1 MTEGLL
7 LGLFVVLL
15 CLALG
20 AFFSATE
27 TALTSLSS
35 LKAKHIRENH
45 GRAGK
50 VFDLWLNTPHR
61 VLASVLIGNNV
72 VNIFASIYADNL
84 ISTAF
89 GQASVELVTAVMTVL
104 IVLFAEI
111 IPKSLAKT
119 YSTQIA
125 LPLLYVFRLFYFV
138 LYPFTWL
145 LSGIS
150 DWVAHA
156 VRKRNVKTA
165 PQITEEELEFL
176 IDVGEEEGVIAEQK
190 HEMLSAIFELG
201 DTVVREVMVH
211 RTDMTALPLQS
222 TIHDA
227 ADLFRERGLSRIPV
241 YDGRVDNIVGIVH
254 LKDLLFFIKK
264 HANGNSC
271 WDALVT
277 EIKRDAMFVPESK
290 PVDQL
295 FQEMRK
301 NRQHMAIVLDE
312 YGGTSGVVTMED
324 ILEEI
329 VGEIRDEF
337 DNEEDAIR
345 PTQQPNQYLIE
356 CKIHIDDFCDF
367 FDLSRSEIAEE
378 NQNVEFDTLGGLIL
392 HHIGQIPRIGDRLT
406 FGRVVVEVLEVSRR
420 RVRRVIASVQPVES
434 TVSVEEPLQSSV
446 APSVHPERST
456 GAE

>member
-1 MTEGLL
+1 MSSQGLL
-7 LGLFVVLL
+7 WGLFVILI
-15 CLALG
+15 CLALS

-35 LKAKHIRENH
+35 LKTKHIRENH
-45 GRAGK
+45 GRAGR
-50 VFDLWLNTPHR
+50 VLDLWLHSPHR
-61 VLASVLIGNNV
+61 VLAAVLIGNNLV
-72 VNIFASIYADNL
+72 TIFASIYADNL
-84 ISTAF
+84 ISNVF
-89 GQASVELVTAVMTVL
+89 GQASVEIVTATMTVV

-111 IPKSLAKT
+111 IPKTLAKT

-125 LPLLYVFRLFYFV
+125 LPLMLVFRVFYV
-138 LYPFTWL
+138 LLIPFTWL

-150 DWVAHA
+150 DFFSRVVH
-156 VRKRNVKTA
+156 RRDIKSA
-165 PQITEEELEFL
+165 PQITEEELEYL

-190 HEMLSAIFELG
+190 HEMLSGVFELG

-211 RTDMTALPLQS
+211 RTDMTALPIHA
-222 TIHDA
+222 TIHEA
-227 ADLFRERGLSRIPV
+227 AELFRERGLSRLPV
-241 YDGRVDNIVGIVH
+241 YEGRVDNITGILH
-254 LKDLLFFIKK
+254 SKDILFYIKK
-264 HANGNSC
+264 HSKDDSTWEAPVGE
-271 WDALVT
+271 L
-277 EIKRDAMFVPESK
+277 KRDAMFVPESK

-301 NRQHMAIVLDE
+301 SRHHMAIVLDE

-345 PTQQPNQYLIE
+345 PTQQPNQYLVE

-367 FDLSRSEIAEE
+367 FDLPRSELTDDQQSIEY
-378 NQNVEFDTLGGLIL
+378 DTLGGLIL

-406 FGRVVVEVLEVSRR
+406 IGRVVLEVVEVSRR
-420 RVRRVIASVQPVES
+420 RVRRVIASIRAAEAMPAADIAATAGTPDSSSPVQ
-434 TVSVEEPLQSSV
+434 Q
-446 APSVHPERST
+446 
-456 GAE
+456 

>member
-1 MTEGLL
+1 
-7 LGLFVVLL
+7 LFVILI
-15 CLALG
+15 CLALS

-35 LKAKHIRENH
+35 LKTKHIRENH
-45 GRAGK
+45 GRAGR
-50 VFDLWLNTPHR
+50 VLDLWLHSPHR
-61 VLASVLIGNNV
+61 VLAAVLIGNNLV
-72 VNIFASIYADNL
+72 TIFASIYADNL
-84 ISTAF
+84 ISNVF
-89 GQASVELVTAVMTVL
+89 GQASVEIVTATMTVV

-111 IPKSLAKT
+111 IPKTLAKT

-125 LPLLYVFRLFYFV
+125 LPLMLVFRVFYV
-138 LYPFTWL
+138 LLIPFTWL

-150 DWVAHA
+150 DFFSRVVH
-156 VRKRNVKTA
+156 RRDIKSA
-165 PQITEEELEFL
+165 PQITEEELEYL

-190 HEMLSAIFELG
+190 HEMLSGVFELG

-211 RTDMTALPLQS
+211 RTDMTALPIHA
-222 TIHDA
+222 TIHEA
-227 ADLFRERGLSRIPV
+227 AELFRERGLSRLPV
-241 YDGRVDNIVGIVH
+241 YEGRVDNITGILH
-254 LKDLLFFIKK
+254 SKDILFYIKK
-264 HANGNSC
+264 HSKDDSTWEAPVGE
-271 WDALVT
+271 L
-277 EIKRDAMFVPESK
+277 KRDAMFVPESK

-301 NRQHMAIVLDE
+301 SRHHMAIVLDE

-345 PTQQPNQYLIE
+345 PTQQPNQYLVE

-367 FDLSRSEIAEE
+367 FDLPRSELTDDQQSIEY
-378 NQNVEFDTLGGLIL
+378 DTLGGLIL

-406 FGRVVVEVLEVSRR
+406 IGRVVLEVVEVSRR
-420 RVRRVIASVQPVES
+420 RVRRVIASIRAAEAMPAADIAATAGTPDSSSPVQ
-434 TVSVEEPLQSSV
+434 Q
-446 APSVHPERST
+446 
-456 GAE
+456 

>member
-1 MTEGLL
+1 MADGLL
-7 LGLFVVLL
+7 WGLLVILICLVLS
-15 CLALG
+15 

-35 LKAKHIRENH
+35 LKAKHLRENH

-50 VFDLWLNTPHR
+50 ALDLWLNSPHR
-61 VLASVLIGNNV
+61 VLAAVLIGNNL

-84 ISTAF
+84 ISKAF
-89 GQASVELVTAVMTVL
+89 GTVSVELVTAVMTIV
-104 IVLFAEI
+104 IVLSCEI
-111 IPKSLAKT
+111 VPKTLAKT
-119 YSTQIA
+119 YATQIA
-125 LPLLYVFRLFYFV
+125 LPMIHIFRVFYLVLF
-138 LYPFTWL
+138 PFTWL

-150 DWVAHA
+150 DLVSHA
-156 VRKRNVKTA
+156 VRKRNAKTA

-176 IDVGEEEGVIAEQK
+176 IDVGEEEGVLAEQK
-190 HEMLSAIFELG
+190 HEMLSGIFELG

-211 RTDMTALPLQS
+211 RTDMTALPVNS
-222 TIHDA
+222 TVHDA
-227 ADLFRERGLSRIPV
+227 AELFRERGLSRIPV
-241 YDGRVDNIVGIVH
+241 FDGRVDNIIGILH
-254 LKDLLFFIKK
+254 LKDILFFIKK
-264 HANGNSC
+264 HSRDESYWEAPV
-271 WDALVT
+271 A

-367 FDLSRSEIAEE
+367 FDLPRSEIADD
-378 NQNVEFDTLGGLIL
+378 NQAVEFDTLGGLIL

-406 FGRVVVEVLEVSRR
+406 IGRVVLEVLEVSRR
-420 RVRRVIASVQPVES
+420 RVRRVVASIQPAEGQPADVFQPHS
-434 TVSVEEPLQSSV
+434 A
-446 APSVHPERST
+446 APQTQHPT
-456 GAE
+456 

>member
-1 MTEGLL
+1 MSQGLL
-7 LGLFVVLL
+7 WGLFVILV
-15 CLALG
+15 CLILS

-35 LKAKHIRENH
+35 LKTKHLRENH
-45 GRAGK
+45 GRAGR
-50 VFDLWLNTPHR
+50 VLDLWLHSPHR
-61 VLASVLIGNNV
+61 VLAAVLIGNNL

-84 ISTAF
+84 ITNAF
-89 GQASVELVTAVMTVL
+89 GNASVEVVTAVMTVV

-111 IPKSLAKT
+111 IPKTLAKT
-119 YSTQIA
+119 YSTQVA
-125 LPLLYVFRLFYFV
+125 VPLMLIFRVFYL
-138 LYPFTWL
+138 LLIPFTWL

-150 DWVAHA
+150 DLFSRA
-156 VRKRNVKTA
+156 VRKRDSKSA
-165 PQITEEELEFL
+165 PQITAEELEFL

-190 HEMLSAIFELG
+190 HEMLSGVFELG

-211 RTDMTALPLQS
+211 RTDMTALTINS
-222 TIHDA
+222 TIHEA
-227 ADLFRERGLSRIPV
+227 AELFRERGLSRLPV
-241 YDGRVDNIVGIVH
+241 FEGRVDNIIGILH
-254 LKDLLFFIKK
+254 SKDILFYIKK
-264 HANGNSC
+264 HSKDDSSWEAPVSE
-271 WDALVT
+271 L
-277 EIKRDAMFVPESK
+277 KRDAMFVPESK

-345 PTQQPNQYLIE
+345 PTQQPNQYLVE

-367 FDLSRSEIAEE
+367 FDLPRSEFTDD
-378 NQNVEFDTLGGLIL
+378 NQNVEYDTLGGLLL

-406 FGRVVVEVLEVSRR
+406 IGRVVLEVVEVSRR
-420 RVRRVIASVQPVES
+420 RVRRVIASIQPADSVQGETAVHLS
-434 TVSVEEPLQSSV
+434 GSDS
-446 APSVHPERST
+446 APISHHP
-456 GAE
+456 

>member
-1 MTEGLL
+1 MAEGLL
-7 LGLFVVLL
+7 WGLLVVLV
-15 CLALG
+15 CLVLS

-35 LKAKHIRENH
+35 LKAKHLRENH

-50 VFDLWLNTPHR
+50 ALDLWLNSPHR
-61 VLASVLIGNNV
+61 VLAAVLIGNNL

-84 ISTAF
+84 ISNAF
-89 GQASVELVTAVMTVL
+89 GSVSVELVTAIMTIV
-104 IVLFAEI
+104 IVLFSEI
-111 IPKSLAKT
+111 VPKTLAKT
-119 YSTQIA
+119 YATQIA
-125 LPLLYVFRLFYFV
+125 LPMIHIFRVFYLVLF
-138 LYPFTWL
+138 PFTWL

-150 DWVAHA
+150 DLVSHA
-156 VRKRNVKTA
+156 VRKRNAKTA

-176 IDVGEEEGVIAEQK
+176 IDVGEEEGVLAEQK
-190 HEMLSAIFELG
+190 HEMLSGIFELG

-211 RTDMTALPLQS
+211 RTDMTALPVNS
-222 TIHDA
+222 TVHDA
-227 ADLFRERGLSRIPV
+227 AELFRERGLSRIPV
-241 YDGRVDNIVGIVH
+241 FDGRVDNIIGILH
-254 LKDLLFFIKK
+254 LKDILFFIKK
-264 HANGNSC
+264 HSRDESYWEAPV
-271 WDALVT
+271 A

-367 FDLSRSEIAEE
+367 FDLPSSEIADD
-378 NQNVEFDTLGGLIL
+378 NQAVEFDTLGGLIL

-406 FGRVVVEVLEVSRR
+406 IGRVVLEVLEVSRR
-420 RVRRVIASVQPVES
+420 RVRRVVASIQPAEGQPAYVFQPHS
-434 TVSVEEPLQSSV
+434 AAAQTQ
-446 APSVHPERST
+446 HPT
-456 GAE
+456 

>member
-1 MTEGLL
+1 MSQGLL
-7 LGLFVVLL
+7 WGLFVILV
-15 CLALG
+15 CLALS

-35 LKAKHIRENH
+35 LKTKHLRENH
-45 GRAGK
+45 GRAGR
-50 VFDLWLNTPHR
+50 VLDLWLHSPHR
-61 VLASVLIGNNV
+61 VLAAVLIGNNL

-84 ISTAF
+84 ITNAF
-89 GQASVELVTAVMTVL
+89 GNASVEVVTAVMTVV

-111 IPKSLAKT
+111 IPKTLAKT
-119 YSTQIA
+119 YSTQVA
-125 LPLLYVFRLFYFV
+125 LPLMLIFRIFYVL
-138 LYPFTWL
+138 LIPFTWL

-150 DWVAHA
+150 DLFSRA
-156 VRKRNVKTA
+156 VRKRDAKST

-190 HEMLSAIFELG
+190 HEMLSGVFELG
-201 DTVVREVMVH
+201 DTVDREVMVH
-211 RTDMTALPLQS
+211 RTDMTALTTNS
-222 TIHDA
+222 TIHEA
-227 ADLFRERGLSRIPV
+227 AELFRERGLSRLPV
-241 YDGRVDNIVGIVH
+241 FEGRVDNIIGILH
-254 LKDLLFFIKK
+254 SKDILFYIKK
-264 HANGNSC
+264 HSKDDSSWEAPVSE
-271 WDALVT
+271 L
-277 EIKRDAMFVPESK
+277 KRDAMFVPESK

-295 FQEMRK
+295 FQEMRR

-345 PTQQPNQYLIE
+345 PTQQPNQYLVE

-367 FDLSRSEIAEE
+367 FDLPRSEFTDD
-378 NQNVEFDTLGGLIL
+378 NQSVEYDTLGGLLL

-406 FGRVVVEVLEVSRR
+406 IGRVVLEVVEVSRR
-420 RVRRVIASVQPVES
+420 RVRRVIASIQPVD
-434 TVSVEEPLQSSV
+434 SVQGETAVHLSGSDS
-446 APSVHPERST
+446 APISHHP
-456 GAE
+456 

>member
-1 MTEGLL
+1 MSDGLL
-7 LGLFVVLL
+7 WGLLVVLV
-15 CLALG
+15 CLALS

-50 VFDLWLNTPHR
+50 VFDLWLNHPHR
-61 VLASVLIGNNV
+61 VLAAVLIGNNL

-84 ISTAF
+84 ISKSF
-89 GQASVELVTAVMTVL
+89 GHASVELVTAVMTIV

-111 IPKSLAKT
+111 VPKSLAKT
-119 YSTQIA
+119 YSAQVA
-125 LPLLYVFRLFYFV
+125 LPMLYIFRLFYF
-138 LYPFTWL
+138 LLFPFTWL
-145 LSGIS
+145 LSSIS
-150 DWVAHA
+150 DLVAHA
-156 VRKRNVKTA
+156 VRKKSGKTA

-176 IDVGEEEGVIAEQK
+176 IDVGEEEGVLAEQK
-190 HEMLSAIFELG
+190 HEMLSGIFELG

-211 RTDMTALPLQS
+211 RTDMTALPLNS

-227 ADLFRERGLSRIPV
+227 ADLFRERGLSRMPV
-241 YDGRVDNIVGIVH
+241 YDGRVDNITGILH
-254 LKDLLFFIKK
+254 LKDILFYIKK
-264 HANGNSC
+264 HAHDDSY
-271 WDALVT
+271 WEAPVA

-367 FDLSRSEIAEE
+367 FDLPSSEIADDDKA
-378 NQNVEFDTLGGLIL
+378 VEFDTLGGLIL

-406 FGRVVVEVLEVSRR
+406 IGRVVIEVLEVSRR
-420 RVRRVIASVQPVES
+420 RVRRVIASVQAGDGSPVDIM
-434 TVSVEEPLQSSV
+434 PQMSV
-446 APSVHPERST
+446 APHSNTPAS
-456 GAE
+456 

>member
-1 MTEGLL
+1 MTSEGLL
-7 LGLFVVLL
+7 WGLFVIVV
-15 CLALG
+15 CLGLS

-35 LKAKHIRENH
+35 LKTKHLRENH
-45 GRAGK
+45 GRAGR
-50 VFDLWLNTPHR
+50 VLDLWLHSPHR
-61 VLASVLIGNNV
+61 VLAAVLIGNNL

-84 ISTAF
+84 ISSAF
-89 GQASVELVTAVMTVL
+89 GNASVEVVTAVMTVV

-111 IPKSLAKT
+111 IPKTLAKT
-119 YSTQIA
+119 YSTQVA
-125 LPLLYVFRLFYFV
+125 LPLMLIFRVFYVL
-138 LYPFTWL
+138 LIPFTWL

-150 DWVAHA
+150 DMFSRL
-156 VRKRNVKTA
+156 VRKRDAKSA

-190 HEMLSAIFELG
+190 HEMLSGVFELG

-211 RTDMTALPLQS
+211 RTDMTALTTNS
-222 TIHDA
+222 TIHEA
-227 ADLFRERGLSRIPV
+227 AELFKDRGLSRLPV
-241 YDGRVDNIVGIVH
+241 YEGRVDNIIGILH
-254 LKDLLFFIKK
+254 SKDVLFYIKK
-264 HANGNSC
+264 HAKDDSS
-271 WDALVT
+271 WDAPVGEL
-277 EIKRDAMFVPESK
+277 KRDAMFVPESK

-301 NRQHMAIVLDE
+301 SRQHMAIVLDE

-345 PTQQPNQYLIE
+345 PTQQPNQYLVE

-367 FDLSRSEIAEE
+367 FELSRNEISEEA
-378 NQNVEFDTLGGLIL
+378 QSVEFDTLGGLIL
-392 HHIGQIPRIGDRLT
+392 HHIGQIPRIGDKLAI
-406 FGRVVVEVLEVSRR
+406 GRVELEVVEVSRR
-420 RVRRVIASVQPVES
+420 RVRRVIASIHATEASHVDAAALSLPTEGG
-434 TVSVEEPLQSSV
+434 TSS
-446 APSVHPERST
+446 HRF
-456 GAE
+456 

>member
-1 MTEGLL
+1 MAEGLIW
-7 LGLFVVLL
+7 GLVVILVCL
-15 CLALG
+15 CLS

-35 LKAKHIRENH
+35 LKTKHLRENH
-45 GRAGK
+45 GRAGR
-50 VFDLWLNTPHR
+50 VFDLWLHSPHR
-61 VLASVLIGNNV
+61 VLAAVLIGNNL

-84 ISTAF
+84 IASTF
-89 GQASVELVTAVMTVL
+89 GRASTEVVTAVMTIV
-104 IVLFAEI
+104 IVLFSEI
-111 IPKSLAKT
+111 IPKTLAKT
-119 YSTQIA
+119 YSTQVA
-125 LPLLYVFRLFYFV
+125 LPLMLIFRVFYFI
-138 LYPFTWL
+138 LIPFTWL

-150 DWVAHA
+150 DFFSRSL
-156 VRKRNVKTA
+156 RKRDAKSA

-190 HEMLSAIFELG
+190 HEMLSGVFELG

-211 RTDMTALPLQS
+211 RTDMTALPTSS
-222 TIHDA
+222 TIHEA
-227 ADLFRERGLSRIPV
+227 AELFRERGLSRLPV
-241 YDGRVDNIVGIVH
+241 FEGRVDNIIGILH
-254 LKDLLFFIKK
+254 SKDILFYIKK
-264 HANGNSC
+264 HSKDDSSWEAPVSE
-271 WDALVT
+271 L
-277 EIKRDAMFVPESK
+277 KRDAMFVPESK

-301 NRQHMAIVLDE
+301 SRQHMAIVLDE

-345 PTQQPNQYLIE
+345 PTQQPNQYLVE

-367 FDLSRSEIAEE
+367 FEMRRSEFSEE
-378 NQNVEFDTLGGLIL
+378 NQTIEYDTLGGLIL

-406 FGRVVVEVLEVSRR
+406 IGRVVLEVVEVSRR
-420 RVRRVIASVQPVES
+420 RVRRVIVSINATDLSSIDVSTQTLGSQSASTQQQ
-434 TVSVEEPLQSSV
+434 L
-446 APSVHPERST
+446 
-456 GAE
+456 

>member
-1 MTEGLL
+1 MITEGLMW
-7 LGLFVVLL
+7 GLFVILVCLVLS
-15 CLALG
+15 

-35 LKAKHIRENH
+35 LKAKHLRENH
-45 GRAGK
+45 GRAGRAL
-50 VFDLWLNTPHR
+50 DLWLNSPHR
-61 VLASVLIGNNV
+61 VLAAVLIGNNL

-84 ISTAF
+84 LSKAF
-89 GQASVELVTAVMTVL
+89 GHASVELVTAVMTIA
-104 IVLFAEI
+104 IVLFSEI
-111 IPKSLAKT
+111 VPKTLAKT

-125 LPLLYVFRLFYFV
+125 LPMINIFRIFYFV

-145 LSGIS
+145 LSGLS
-150 DWVAHA
+150 DLVSHA
-156 VRKRNVKTA
+156 VRKRNNKTT

-190 HEMLSAIFELG
+190 HEMLSGIFELG

-211 RTDMTALPLQS
+211 RTDMTALPINS

-227 ADLFRERGLSRIPV
+227 AELFRERGLSRIPV
-241 YDGRVDNIVGIVH
+241 FDGRVDNIIGIVH
-254 LKDLLFFIKK
+254 LKDVLFFIKK
-264 HANGNSC
+264 HSRDESYWEAPVSE
-271 WDALVT
+271 V
-277 EIKRDAMFVPESK
+277 KRDAMFVPESK

-367 FDLSRSEIAEE
+367 FDLPRSQIAEDD
-378 NQNVEFDTLGGLIL
+378 QNVEFDTLGGFIL

-406 FGRVVVEVLEVSRR
+406 IGRVVLEVLEVSRR
-420 RVRRVIASVQPVES
+420 RVRRVIASVQPLEGS
-434 TVSVEEPLQSSV
+434 SGEAMPPLS
-446 APSVHPERST
+446 APSVST
-456 GAE
+456 LSQ

>member
-1 MTEGLL
+1 MAEGLL
-7 LGLFVVLL
+7 WGLLVVLV
-15 CLALG
+15 CLVLS

-35 LKAKHIRENH
+35 LKAKHLRENH

-50 VFDLWLNTPHR
+50 ALDLWLNSPHR
-61 VLASVLIGNNV
+61 VLAAVLIGNNL

-84 ISTAF
+84 ISNAF
-89 GQASVELVTAVMTVL
+89 GSVSVELVTAIMTIV
-104 IVLFAEI
+104 IVLFSEI
-111 IPKSLAKT
+111 VPKTLAKT
-119 YSTQIA
+119 YATQIA
-125 LPLLYVFRLFYFV
+125 LPMIHIFRVFYLVLF
-138 LYPFTWL
+138 PFTWL

-150 DWVAHA
+150 DLVSHA
-156 VRKRNVKTA
+156 VRKRNAKTA

-176 IDVGEEEGVIAEQK
+176 IDVGEEEGVLAEQK
-190 HEMLSAIFELG
+190 HEMLSGIFELG

-211 RTDMTALPLQS
+211 RTDMTALPVNS
-222 TIHDA
+222 TVHDA
-227 ADLFRERGLSRIPV
+227 AELFRERGLSRIPV
-241 YDGRVDNIVGIVH
+241 FDGRVDNIIGILH
-254 LKDLLFFIKK
+254 LKDILFFIKK
-264 HANGNSC
+264 HSRDESYWEAPV
-271 WDALVT
+271 A

-367 FDLSRSEIAEE
+367 FDLPSSEIADD
-378 NQNVEFDTLGGLIL
+378 NQAVEFDTLGGLIL

-406 FGRVVVEVLEVSRR
+406 IGRVVLEVLEVSRR
-420 RVRRVIASVQPVES
+420 RVRRVVASIQPAEGQPADVFQPHS
-434 TVSVEEPLQSSV
+434 A
-446 APSVHPERST
+446 APQTQHPT
-456 GAE
+456 

>member
-1 MTEGLL
+1 MIADGLL
-7 LGLFVVLL
+7 WGLLVIVV
-15 CLALG
+15 CLALS

-35 LKAKHIRENH
+35 LKAKHLRENH

-50 VFDLWLNTPHR
+50 VLDLWLNSPHR
-61 VLASVLIGNNV
+61 VLAAVLIGNNL
-72 VNIFASIYADNL
+72 VNIFGSIYADNL
-84 ISTAF
+84 ISEAF
-89 GQASVELVTAVMTVL
+89 GQTSVELVTAVMTVV
-104 IVLFAEI
+104 IVLFCEI
-111 IPKSLAKT
+111 IPKTLAKT

-125 LPLLYVFRLFYFV
+125 LPTIHIFRVFYLV

-150 DWVAHA
+150 DFVSHA

-176 IDVGEEEGVIAEQK
+176 IDVGEEEGVLAEQK
-190 HEMLSAIFELG
+190 HEMLSGIFELG

-211 RTDMTALPLQS
+211 RTDMTALPMTS
-222 TIHDA
+222 TVHDA
-227 ADLFRERGLSRIPV
+227 AELFRERGLSRIPIF
-241 YDGRVDNIVGIVH
+241 DGRVDNIIGILH
-254 LKDLLFFIKK
+254 LKDILFFVKK
-264 HANGNSC
+264 HARDESY
-271 WDALVT
+271 WEAPIAD
-277 EIKRDAMFVPESK
+277 IKRDAMFVPESK

-367 FDLSRSEIAEE
+367 FDLRRSEIIEE
-378 NQNVEFDTLGGLIL
+378 NSSAEFDTLGGFIL

-406 FGRVVVEVLEVSRR
+406 IGRVVVEVLEVSRR
-420 RVRRVIASVQPVES
+420 RVRRVIASVQPVEGS
-434 TVSVEEPLQSSV
+434 GGDIPPHSVVNVQTN
-446 APSVHPERST
+446 APAP
-456 GAE
+456 

>member
-1 MTEGLL
+1 MSEGLL
-7 LGLFVVLL
+7 WGIFVIFV
-15 CLALG
+15 CLALS

-35 LKAKHIRENH
+35 LKAKHLRENH

-50 VFDLWLNTPHR
+50 ALDLWLNSPHR
-61 VLASVLIGNNV
+61 VLAAVLIGNNL

-84 ISTAF
+84 LSKTL
-89 GQASVELVTAVMTVL
+89 GQTSVELVTAVMTVT
-104 IVLFAEI
+104 IVLFSEI
-111 IPKSLAKT
+111 IPKTLAKT
-119 YSTQIA
+119 YATQVA
-125 LPLLYVFRLFYFV
+125 LPLIHIFRVFYLV
-138 LYPFTWL
+138 LLPFTWL
-145 LSGIS
+145 LSSIS
-150 DWVAHA
+150 DLVSHS

-176 IDVGEEEGVIAEQK
+176 IDVGEEEGVLAEQK
-190 HEMLSAIFELG
+190 HEMLSGIFELG

-211 RTDMTALPLQS
+211 RTDMTALPMTS
-222 TIHDA
+222 TVHDA
-227 ADLFRERGLSRIPV
+227 AEIFRERGLSRIPV
-241 YDGRVDNIVGIVH
+241 FDGRVDNIIGILH
-254 LKDLLFFIKK
+254 LKDILFFVKK
-264 HANGNSC
+264 HARDESY
-271 WDALVT
+271 WEAPIAD
-277 EIKRDAMFVPESK
+277 IKRDAIFVPESK

-301 NRQHMAIVLDE
+301 SRQHMAIVLDE

-345 PTQQPNQYLIE
+345 PTQLPNQYLVE

-367 FDLSRSEIAEE
+367 FDLRRSEIIEDEQSA
-378 NQNVEFDTLGGLIL
+378 EFDTLGGFIL

-406 FGRVVVEVLEVSRR
+406 IGRVVVEVLEVSRR
-420 RVRRVIASVQPVES
+420 RVRRVVASINASESSAGENQVPQNPLDQPA
-434 TVSVEEPLQSSV
+434 
-446 APSVHPERST
+446 APVT
-456 GAE
+456 

>member
-1 MTEGLL
+1 LSSQALL
-7 LGLFVVLL
+7 WGLFVILVCLVLS
-15 CLALG
+15 

-35 LKAKHIRENH
+35 LKTKHIRENH
-45 GRAGK
+45 GRAGR
-50 VFDLWLNTPHR
+50 VLDLWLHSPHR
-61 VLASVLIGNNV
+61 VLAAVLIGNNL

-84 ISTAF
+84 ISGFF
-89 GQASVELVTAVMTVL
+89 GQASVEVVTATMTVV

-111 IPKSLAKT
+111 IPKTLAKT

-125 LPLLYVFRLFYFV
+125 LPLMLVFRVFYV
-138 LYPFTWL
+138 LLIPFTWL

-150 DWVAHA
+150 DFFSRV
-156 VRKRNVKTA
+156 VRRRDSKLA
-165 PQITEEELEFL
+165 PQITEEELEYL

-190 HEMLSAIFELG
+190 HEMLSGVFELG

-211 RTDMTALPLQS
+211 RTDMTALPIHA
-222 TIHDA
+222 TIHEA
-227 ADLFRERGLSRIPV
+227 AELFRERGLSRLPV
-241 YDGRVDNIVGIVH
+241 YEGRVDNIIGILH
-254 LKDLLFFIKK
+254 SKDILFYIKK
-264 HANGNSC
+264 HSKDDSTWEAPVGE
-271 WDALVT
+271 L
-277 EIKRDAMFVPESK
+277 KRDAMFVPESK

-301 NRQHMAIVLDE
+301 SRQHMAIVLDE

-345 PTQQPNQYLIE
+345 PTQQPNQYLVE

-367 FDLSRSEIAEE
+367 FDLPRSELTDDQQSIEY
-378 NQNVEFDTLGGLIL
+378 DTLGGLIL

-406 FGRVVVEVLEVSRR
+406 IGRVVLEVVEVSRR
-420 RVRRVIASVQPVES
+420 RVRRVIASIRAAETPTVGEMTSAPGTPESSQPA
-434 TVSVEEPLQSSV
+434 QQ
-446 APSVHPERST
+446 
-456 GAE
+456 

>member
-1 MTEGLL
+1 MSSQTLL
-7 LGLFVVLL
+7 WGLFVILVCLVLS
-15 CLALG
+15 

-35 LKAKHIRENH
+35 LKTKHIRENH
-45 GRAGK
+45 GRAGR
-50 VFDLWLNTPHR
+50 VLDLWLHSPHR
-61 VLASVLIGNNV
+61 VLAAVLIGNNL

-84 ISTAF
+84 ISGFF
-89 GQASVELVTAVMTVL
+89 GQASVEVVTATMTVV

-111 IPKSLAKT
+111 IPKTLAKT

-125 LPLLYVFRLFYFV
+125 LPLMIVFRVFYV
-138 LYPFTWL
+138 LLIPFTWL

-150 DWVAHA
+150 DFFSRV
-156 VRKRNVKTA
+156 VRRRDSKLA
-165 PQITEEELEFL
+165 PQITEEELEYL

-190 HEMLSAIFELG
+190 HEMLSGVFELG

-211 RTDMTALPLQS
+211 RTDMTALPIHA
-222 TIHDA
+222 TIHEA
-227 ADLFRERGLSRIPV
+227 AELFRERGLSRLPV
-241 YDGRVDNIVGIVH
+241 YEGRVDNIIGILH
-254 LKDLLFFIKK
+254 SKDILFYIKK
-264 HANGNSC
+264 HSKDDSTWEAPVGE
-271 WDALVT
+271 L
-277 EIKRDAMFVPESK
+277 KRDAMFVPESK

-301 NRQHMAIVLDE
+301 SRQHMAIVLDE

-345 PTQQPNQYLIE
+345 PTQQPNQYLVE

-367 FDLSRSEIAEE
+367 FDLPRSELTDDQQSIEY
-378 NQNVEFDTLGGLIL
+378 DTLGGLIL

-406 FGRVVVEVLEVSRR
+406 IGRVVLEVVEVSRR
-420 RVRRVIASVQPVES
+420 RVRRVIASIRAAETTTVGEMASSLGTPESSAPVQ
-434 TVSVEEPLQSSV
+434 Q
-446 APSVHPERST
+446 
-456 GAE
+456 

>member
-1 MTEGLL
+1 MAQGFLWGMIVIL
-7 LGLFVVLL
+7 VCL
-15 CLALG
+15 CLS

-35 LKAKHIRENH
+35 LKTKHLRENH

-50 VFDLWLNTPHR
+50 VLDLWLHSPHR
-61 VLASVLIGNNV
+61 VLAAVLIGNNL

-84 ISTAF
+84 ISKHF
-89 GQASVELVTAVMTVL
+89 GRASVEIVTAGMTFF

-111 IPKSLAKT
+111 IPKTLAKT
-119 YSTQIA
+119 YATQVV
-125 LPLLYVFRLFYFV
+125 LPMMVVFRVFYV
-138 LYPFTWL
+138 LLIPFTWFF
-145 LSGIS
+145 SGMS
-150 DWVAHA
+150 DLFSRA
-156 VRKRNVKTA
+156 VRKKESKSA

-190 HEMLSAIFELG
+190 HEMLSGIFELG

-211 RTDMTALPLQS
+211 RTDMTALPLTA

-227 ADLFRERGLSRIPV
+227 AELFRERGISRIPV
-241 YDGRVDNIVGIVH
+241 YEGRVDNIIGILH
-254 LKDLLFFIKK
+254 SKDILFYVRKQSQ
-264 HANGNSC
+264 GELS
-271 WDALVT
+271 WDAPIGEL
-277 EIKRDAMFVPESK
+277 KRDAMFVPESK

-301 NRQHMAIVLDE
+301 NRTHMAIVLDE

-345 PTQQPNQYLIE
+345 PTQQPNQYFVE
-356 CKIHIDDFCDF
+356 CKIHIDDFLDF
-367 FDLSRSEIAEE
+367 FDLPRGDFTEDSQSS
-378 NQNVEFDTLGGLIL
+378 EFDTLGGLIL

-406 FGRVVVEVLEVSRR
+406 IGRVVLEVVEVSRR
-420 RVRRVIASVQPVES
+420 RVRRVIVSIHEGDSGPADGRSQINPQES
-434 TVSVEEPLQSSV
+434 DSSL
-446 APSVHPERST
+446 SSQ
-456 GAE
+456 

>member
-1 MTEGLL
+1 MNQGLL
-7 LGLFVVLL
+7 WGAFVILVCLVLS
-15 CLALG
+15 

-35 LKAKHIRENH
+35 LKTKHLRESH
-45 GRAGK
+45 GRAGR
-50 VFDLWLNTPHR
+50 VLDLWLNSPHR
-61 VLASVLIGNNV
+61 VLAAVLIGNNL

-84 ISTAF
+84 ISSSF
-89 GQASVELVTAVMTVL
+89 GNTSVGIVTAVMTIV
-104 IVLFAEI
+104 IVLFSEI
-111 IPKSLAKT
+111 IPKTLAKT
-119 YSTQIA
+119 YATQIA
-125 LPLLYVFRLFYFV
+125 LPMMLIFRLFYLILF
-138 LYPFTWL
+138 PFTWL

-150 DWVAHA
+150 DFFSRSL
-156 VRKRNVKTA
+156 RKRDSKTT

-190 HEMLSAIFELG
+190 HEMLSGVFELG

-211 RTDMTALPLQS
+211 RTDMTALPINA
-222 TIHDA
+222 TIHEA
-227 ADLFRERGLSRIPV
+227 AELFRERGLSRLPV
-241 YDGRVDNIVGIVH
+241 YDGRVDNIIGILH
-254 LKDLLFFIKK
+254 SKDILFYIKRHSK
-264 HANGNSC
+264 DESSWEAPLSE
-271 WDALVT
+271 L
-277 EIKRDAMFVPESK
+277 KRDAMFVPESK

-295 FQEMRK
+295 FQEMRR

-345 PTQQPNQYLIE
+345 PTQQPNQYLVE

-367 FDLSRSEIAEE
+367 FELRRSEFSDE
-378 NQNVEFDTLGGLIL
+378 NQNVEYDTLGGLIL

-406 FGRVVVEVLEVSRR
+406 IGRVVLEVVEVSRR
-420 RVRRVIASVQPVES
+420 RVRRVIASINATDLQGPEGAVQ
-434 TVSVEEPLQSSV
+434 V
-446 APSVHPERST
+446 A
-456 GAE
+456 GAPGHSATPQL